1 MNRYFGPF
9 PTAGKIMRFSERN
22 LGSRATIESFRSI
35 VPANGR
41 PPFRATNKSLRGSSF
56 VATSAPERFGGMR
69 RPRPLMHGAAQAI
82 VSART
87 FSRLKTEASRAGN
100 VTGRFTGILRSGGP
114 FNFLKTSQIFAFIAR
129 KILGAKY
136 KNAAIPSKRIS
147 KASSG
152 LK

>member
-1 MNRYFGPF
+1 MDYLLDQARVRARKNEQILRTF
-9 PTAGKIMRFSERN
+9 PDSWENNEVLRKKSWLAGN
-22 LGSRATIESFRSI
+22 
-35 VPANGR
+35 
-41 PPFRATNKSLRGSSF
+41 NKSLRGSSF

-69 RPRPLMHGAAQAI
+69 RPRPLMHGTAQAI

-100 VTGRFTGILRSGGP
+100 VTGSFTGMLRSGGP